1 MKKTAFYNM
10 HLKHGAKIV
19 PFAGFEMPIQ
29 YSGIIDE
36 VRVVRNFVGV
46 FDVSHMG
53 EIEVHG
59 NNALEFVQRITT
71 NDASKLIP
79 GKVQYSSMCYKD
91 GGIVDDLLVYNFGS
105 HFMLV
110 VNASN
115 KDKDF
120 NWMKENI
127 IGDVKLVD
135 RSDEFSLLAVQGPQ
149 SLQTLQ
155 KLTKINLSEIK
166 YYSFVSGVLAG
177 VEMVISRTG
186 YTGELGFELYFKWD
200 ITTTEKIWNAV
211 FEAGKESGI
220 KPVGLGARD
229 TLRLEMGMCL
239 YGNDIDQ
246 TTNPLEAGLGWITKL
261 NKTNFNGKEKLEKI
275 QADGLKR
282 KLVGFKLID
291 KKVFPRHGYEIHSE
305 GKRIG
310 VVTSGTFSPTLDIGL
325 GMGYVE
331 IGKTEI
337 GNFIDIIVRDKI
349 ARAKIVKLPFINKE

>member
-105 HFMLV
+105 YFMLV

-135 RSDEFSLLAVQGPQ
+135 RSDEFSLLAVQGPH

-200 ITTTEKIWNAV
+200 ITTAEKIWNAV
-211 FEAGKESGI
+211 FEAGKEFGI

-331 IGKTEI
+331 IEKTEI

>member
-10 HLKHGAKIV
+10 HVQHGAKIV

-36 VRVVRNFVGV
+36 VKVVRNSVGV

-59 NNALEFVQRITT
+59 KDALDFVQKITT
-71 NDASKLIP
+71 NDASKLP
-79 GKVQYSSMCYKD
+79 VGKVQYSAMCYKD
-91 GGIVDDLLVYNFGS
+91 GGIVDDLLVYQFGT

-120 NWMKENI
+120 NWMKENVF
-127 IGDVKLVD
+127 GDVKLVD
-135 RSDEFSLLAVQGPQ
+135 RSDDYSLLAIQGPQ
-149 SLQTLQ
+149 SLKILQ
-155 KLTKINLSEIK
+155 KLTEVNLSEMK
-166 YYSFVSGVLAG
+166 YYTFVQGKLAG
-177 VEMVISRTG
+177 VEMIISRTG

-200 ITTTEKIWNAV
+200 IPTAEKVWNAV
-211 FEAGKESGI
+211 FEAGKEFDI

-246 TTNPLEAGLGWITKL
+246 TTNPLEAGLAWITKL
-261 NKTNFNGKEKLEKI
+261 NKDDFNSKEKLLKVKT
-275 QADGLKR
+275 DGLTR
-282 KLVGFKLID
+282 KLVGFKVTD
-291 KKVFPRHGYEIHSE
+291 KKVFPRHGYEIHSD
-305 GKRIG
+305 GKKIG
-310 VVTSGTFSPTLDIGL
+310 IVTSGTVSPVLEIGI

-331 IGKTEI
+331 IGKAEV
-337 GNFIDIIVRDKI
+337 GNVIDIIVRDKK
-349 ARAKIVKLPFINKE
+349 AEATIVKLPFINKE